1 MSSQT
6 LLAETK
12 KLELMRRKLELSTA
26 LKSLRE
32 EICALNLTCSWSI
45 ILTFWPIENGETDEN
60 PTDSKSQGAE
70 KVEN

>member
-32 EICALNLTCSWSI
+32 ETCDWMLTC
-45 ILTFWPIENGETDEN
+45 F
-60 PTDSKSQGAE
+60 
-70 KVEN
+70 